1 MMSVGIIGYGNL
13 GRGVECA
20 VNKAPDMQLMA
31 VFTRRDPGSV
41 NILSENVEVAS
52 VDTVT
57 DWVGKIDVMILCG
70 GSATDLEAQTPHFAE
85 YFNVVDSFDTHP
97 KILQHYGDVNEAALE
112 HNTCNS

>member
-1 MMSVGIIGYGNL
+1 MIRVGIIGYGNL

-70 GSATDLEAQTPHFAE
+70 GSATDLEAQTPQSTLMWLTAL
-85 YFNVVDSFDTHP
+85 
-97 KILQHYGDVNEAALE
+97 ILTLRFYSTMVM
-112 HNTCNS
+112 